1 MCFVNDSKK
10 QDAESILMGGYGME
24 QPVGHVDFYPNGGE
38 VDNTID
44 VIHQL
49 NISILFG
56 IKFHDF

>member
-1 MCFVNDSKK
+1 MLMGYSDSKK

-38 VDNTID
+38 VDL
-44 VIHQL
+44 QL